1 MANPEK
7 HRKNPVREWFEGEEG
22 TVPANPRSSHVVGSY
37 IKGSKPLA
45 KKPRL
50 VTAARAQSQTPSKPE
65 PALLR
70 EPGRPAKAIAKPS
83 QTASWEHQKKLER
96 LPNLR
101 APYQYKNR

>member
-7 HRKNPVREWFEGEEG
+7 HGKNPVREWFEGEEG
-22 TVPANPRSSHVVGSY
+22 TVPANPRSSHLVGSY
-37 IKGSKPLA
+37 IKGSKPLR
-45 KKPRL
+45 KKSRPL
-50 VTAARAQSQTPSKPE
+50 MAARAQSQTPSKPD

-70 EPGRPAKAIAKPS
+70 EPSPPPKAIAKQS